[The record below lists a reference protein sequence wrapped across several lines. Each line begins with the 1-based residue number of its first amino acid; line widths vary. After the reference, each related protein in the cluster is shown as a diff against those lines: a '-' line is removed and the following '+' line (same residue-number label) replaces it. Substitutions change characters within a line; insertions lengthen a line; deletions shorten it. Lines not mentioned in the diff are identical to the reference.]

1 MAKKPKKASAEPG
14 EGGAGE
20 APKSKK
26 KLIMMAAAGLLV
38 VGGGAGYFLMKGG
51 HGDEGKD
58 GGAEAEQASAHGGGH
73 GGGQGGGHGG
83 GAEAKKQVAFFELRE
98 MIINL
103 SPDAGQDK
111 GKFAKLRVALELK
124 DPKLEEEVKSLA
136 PRIEDTLQVYLRE
149 VRASDLSGSAGLYRL
164 REELLKR
171 VNVAVYPAKVD
182 AVLFKDLIVQ

>member
-14 EGGAGE
+14 EGGADA

-26 KLIMMAAAGLLV
+26 KLIIIAAAALLVV
-38 VGGGAGYFLMKGG
+38 VGGGAGFFLMKGG
-51 HGDEGKD
+51 SSVAKD
-58 GGAEAEQASAHGGGH
+58 GDGAAQASSHGGGGH
-73 GGGQGGGHGG
+73 GGGS
-83 GAEAKKQVAFFELRE
+83 EAKKQIAFIELRE

-111 GKFAKLRVALELK
+111 GKFAKLRVSLEMK

-136 PRIEDTLQVYLRE
+136 PRIEDTLQMYMRE
-149 VRASDLSGSAGLYRL
+149 IRASDLAGSVGVYRL

-182 AVLFKDLIVQ
+182 AVLFKDLIIQ

>member
-14 EGGAGE
+14 EGGADA

-26 KLIMMAAAGLLV
+26 KLIIIAAAALLV
-38 VGGGAGYFLMKGG
+38 MVGGGAGFFLMKGG
-51 HGDEGKD
+51 SSEAKD
-58 GGAEAEQASAHGGGH
+58 GDGAAQASSHGGGGH
-73 GGGQGGGHGG
+73 GGHGG
-83 GAEAKKQVAFFELRE
+83 GSEAKKQIAFIELRE

-111 GKFAKLRVALELK
+111 GKFAKLRVSLEMK

-136 PRIEDTLQVYLRE
+136 PRIEDTLQMYMRE
-149 VRASDLSGSAGLYRL
+149 IRASDLAGSVGVYRL

-182 AVLFKDLIVQ
+182 AVLFKDLIIQ

>member
-14 EGGAGE
+14 EGGAE

-26 KLIMMAAAGLLV
+26 KLIIIIAAAALLV
-38 VGGGAGYFLMKGG
+38 VGGGGAGFFLMKGG
-51 HGDEGKD
+51 HGDEAKD
-58 GGAEAEQASAHGGGH
+58 GAQTAEASSHDGGHGGH
-73 GGGQGGGHGG
+73 GGGP
-83 GAEAKKQVAFFELRE
+83 EAKKQIAFVELRE

-111 GKFAKLRVALELK
+111 GKFAKLRVSLEMK
-124 DPKLEEEVKSLA
+124 DPKQEEDVKALT
-136 PRIEDTLQVYLRE
+136 PRIEDTMQVYLRE
-149 VRASDLSGSAGLYRL
+149 IRASDLAGSVGVYRL

-182 AVLFKDLIVQ
+182 AVLFKDLIIQ

>member
-14 EGGAGE
+14 EGGAGD

-26 KLIMMAAAGLLV
+26 KLIIIAAAGLLV
-38 VGGGAGYFLMKGG
+38 VGGGAAGFFLMKG
-51 HGDEGKD
+51 KA
-58 GGAEAEQASAHGGGH
+58 GGEKGEAAQTEASSH

-83 GAEAKKQVAFFELRE
+83 GPEKKSVAFLELRE
-98 MIINL
+98 MVINL
-103 SPDAGQDK
+103 SPDPGQER
-111 GKFAKLRVALELK
+111 GKFAKFRVTLEMR
-124 DPKLEEEVKSLA
+124 DPKVEEEVKPLA
-136 PRIEDTLQVYLRE
+136 PRVEDTLQVYMRE
-149 VRASDLSGSAGLYRL
+149 VRGSDLSGSVGLYRL

>member
-14 EGGAGE
+14 EGGAD
-20 APKSKK
+20 ASPKSKK
-26 KLIMMAAAGLLV
+26 KLIIIAAAALLVV
-38 VGGGAGYFLMKGG
+38 VGGGAGFFLMKGG
-51 HGDEGKD
+51 SSEAKD
-58 GGAEAEQASAHGGGH
+58 GDGAAQASSHGGGGH
-73 GGGQGGGHGG
+73 GGHGG
-83 GAEAKKQVAFFELRE
+83 GSEAKKQIAFIELRE

-111 GKFAKLRVALELK
+111 GKFAKLRVSLEMK

-136 PRIEDTLQVYLRE
+136 PRIEDTLQMYMRE
-149 VRASDLSGSAGLYRL
+149 IRASDLAGSVGVYRL

-182 AVLFKDLIVQ
+182 AVLFKDLIIQ

>member
-14 EGGAGE
+14 EGGADA

-26 KLIMMAAAGLLV
+26 KLIIIAAAALLVV
-38 VGGGAGYFLMKGG
+38 VGGGAGFFLMKGG
-51 HGDEGKD
+51 SSEAKD
-58 GGAEAEQASAHGGGH
+58 GDGAAQTSSHGGGGH
-73 GGGQGGGHGG
+73 GGHGG
-83 GAEAKKQVAFFELRE
+83 GSEAKKQIAFIELRE

-111 GKFAKLRVALELK
+111 GKFAKLRVSLEMK

-136 PRIEDTLQVYLRE
+136 PRIEDTLQMYMRE
-149 VRASDLSGSAGLYRL
+149 IRASDLAGSVGVYRL

-182 AVLFKDLIVQ
+182 AVLFKDLIIQ

>member
-14 EGGAGE
+14 EGGADA

-26 KLIMMAAAGLLV
+26 KLIIIAAAALLVV
-38 VGGGAGYFLMKGG
+38 VGGGAGFFLMKGG
-51 HGDEGKD
+51 SSEAKD
-58 GGAEAEQASAHGGGH
+58 GDGAAQASSHGGGGH
-73 GGGQGGGHGG
+73 GGGS
-83 GAEAKKQVAFFELRE
+83 EAKKQIAFIELRE

-111 GKFAKLRVALELK
+111 GKFAKLRVSLEMK

-136 PRIEDTLQVYLRE
+136 PRIEDTLQMYMRE
-149 VRASDLSGSAGLYRL
+149 IRASDLAGSVGVYRL

-182 AVLFKDLIVQ
+182 AVLFKDLIIQ

>member
-14 EGGAGE
+14 EGGADA

-26 KLIMMAAAGLLV
+26 KLIIIAAAALLVV
-38 VGGGAGYFLMKGG
+38 VGGGAGFFLMKGG
-51 HGDEGKD
+51 GGEAKD
-58 GGAEAEQASAHGGGH
+58 GDGAAQASSHGGGGH
-73 GGGQGGGHGG
+73 GGHGG
-83 GAEAKKQVAFFELRE
+83 GSEAKKQIAFIELRE

-111 GKFAKLRVALELK
+111 GKFAKLRVSLEMK

-136 PRIEDTLQVYLRE
+136 PRIEDTLQMYMRE
-149 VRASDLSGSAGLYRL
+149 IRASDLAGSVGVYRL

-182 AVLFKDLIVQ
+182 AVLFKDLIIQ

>member
-14 EGGAGE
+14 EGGADA

-26 KLIMMAAAGLLV
+26 KLIIIAAAALLVV
-38 VGGGAGYFLMKGG
+38 VGGGAGFFLMKGG
-51 HGDEGKD
+51 GGEAKDGDGAAQASSHGD
-58 GGAEAEQASAHGGGH
+58 GGH
-73 GGGQGGGHGG
+73 GGHGG
-83 GAEAKKQVAFFELRE
+83 GAEAKKQIAFIELRE

-111 GKFAKLRVALELK
+111 GKFAKLRVSLEMK

-136 PRIEDTLQVYLRE
+136 PRIEDTLQMYMRE
-149 VRASDLSGSAGLYRL
+149 IRASDLAGSVGVYRL

-182 AVLFKDLIVQ
+182 AVLFKDLIIQ